1 MFLVPLLWLQS
12 APLSKTVIVVASLM
26 FVLAIALLVYFV
38 RKLRAS
44 SKTEE
49 DWSLT
54 RSSLFVEPPPERS
67 VTEATQAEEE
77 AAPEPG
83 VASSETRL
91 LASESLDTEAPAAEA
106 RRNTSPARTF
116 GRDATRARPRRAPHT
131 VLQQPDSAA
140 ASAAPDRSA
149 FELSARAAR
158 CA

>member
-12 APLSKTVIVVASLM
+12 APLSKTVIAVASLM

-44 SKTEE
+44 NKTEE

-77 AAPEPG
+77 AAPG
-83 VASSETRL
+83 VASSETQL
-91 LASESLDTEAPAAEA
+91 LASESLDTEAPAAE
-106 RRNTSPARTF
+106 
-116 GRDATRARPRRAPHT
+116 
-131 VLQQPDSAA
+131 
-140 ASAAPDRSA
+140 
-149 FELSARAAR
+149 
-158 CA
+158 